1 MNILFLNTTPN
12 TGGAA
17 IAASRI
23 AKAVEK
29 KGIHT
34 DHLYRPE
41 NRISFLRFL
50 WERLIIFTSNGFNRE
65 KLFQVSIANTGSDI
79 SKLDVVQNADIIH
92 IHWINQGFLSLTDIK
107 KLIALRKPIVWTMHD
122 MWPMTG
128 ICHHSWGCKRYQTQ
142 CGHCPFLHSNKESD
156 LSTITWKKKQFM
168 KDSKIQLVAVSSWL
182 ASLSKESFLT
192 KDLDVKVIPNVIDT
206 TIFTP
211 KNRNEM
217 RDLHSLPNDKKII
230 VVGAARLN
238 DPIKGFEYLMKA
250 ITILSKKRSDIFLI
264 LFGGI
269 KHDASFL
276 SKIPIPYKYFGS
288 LNDPSIIS
296 QIYSAADVTVV
307 SSHYETFGQTI
318 IEGMAC
324 GSPAVSFDNSGQT
337 DIIDHQINGYLA
349 KYKDADDLAAGIEWV
364 IENRKTMHLSEACV
378 KKVKENYTEEIVA
391 DKYIELYKSLL
402 QNY

>member
-1 MNILFLNTTPN
+1 
-12 TGGAA
+12 
-17 IAASRI
+17 
-23 AKAVEK
+23 
-29 KGIHT
+29 
-34 DHLYRPE
+34 
-41 NRISFLRFL
+41 
-50 WERLIIFTSNGFNRE
+50 
-65 KLFQVSIANTGSDI
+65 
-79 SKLDVVQNADIIH
+79 
-92 IHWINQGFLSLTDIK
+92 
-107 KLIALRKPIVWTMHD
+107 
-122 MWPMTG
+122 
-128 ICHHSWGCKRYQTQ
+128 
-142 CGHCPFLHSNKESD
+142 
-156 LSTITWKKKQFM
+156 M

-182 ASLSKESFLT
+182 ASLSKESSLT

-217 RDLHSLPNDKKII
+217 RDLHSLPTDKKII

-250 ITILSKKRSDIFLI
+250 ITILSQKRSDIFLI

-364 IENRKTMHLSEACV
+364 IENRETMHLSEACV